1 MLQELQLV
9 QTLPHPPQ
17 VPNQAAVFYTCER
30 LLSNTVFWKPRGF
43 SDYFHKEELEKQ
55 ANYGISHETVGL
67 QSRTA
72 AGFLVNKFIS
82 EYASSVLITV
92 RAKPLQT

>member
-30 LLSNTVFWKPRGF
+30 LLSNMVF
-43 SDYFHKEELEKQ
+43 
-55 ANYGISHETVGL
+55 
-67 QSRTA
+67 
-72 AGFLVNKFIS
+72 
-82 EYASSVLITV
+82 
-92 RAKPLQT
+92 